1 MTILVCGYIGSG
13 KSTVIEQIVSK
24 LNNSELIKNTKTK
37 VFVFN
42 CDEIAKSLYTEKKFK
57 KLLMRDSYFKT
68 KDIFDGDYVS
78 QDKIKE
84 YFFNS
89 DFRHRF
95 EQIVHDI
102 VFEYIKYGIKANGLN
117 SINIIE
123 TALPS
128 YKICFDVDLSVWVWR
143 DYDLR
148 YGILR
153 TTRNYSLDKFERINS
168 IQEPYEKRYRKCDI
182 ILENNGSKEDFKKCL
197 DMIKI

>member
-13 KSTVIEQIVSK
+13 KSTVIEQIVNK
-24 LNNSELIKNTKTK
+24 LNNSALIKNTKAR

-42 CDEIAKSLYTEKKFK
+42 CDEIAKSLYTEKRFK
-57 KLLMRDSYFKT
+57 KLLVRDSYFKT

-117 SINIIE
+117 SNS
-123 TALPS
+123 TAIPTKSKQTKTESPKRFWVKKSL
-128 YKICFDVDLSVWVWR
+128 KLSKKEKP
-143 DYDLR
+143 
-148 YGILR
+148 
-153 TTRNYSLDKFERINS
+153 TRLK
-168 IQEPYEKRYRKCDI
+168 
-182 ILENNGSKEDFKKCL
+182 
-197 DMIKI
+197 